1 MSVQKQP
8 PVLRAVEI
16 RDRVLSLCERPF
28 PVPGTEE
35 VLIRVAAAGVNR
47 ADLLQRLGRY
57 PPPPGVTDIPGLEV
71 SGWTTGGQG
80 REQPVCA
87 LVPGGGYATYVCAP
101 RALCLPVPSGL
112 SMREAAGLPEAA
124 FTAWMALF
132 VRGGLVSGESV
143 LIHGG
148 ASGIGTLAVQIA
160 RSFGA
165 HVVTTAGGAEKCAAV
180 QALGAARVV
189 DYKASN
195 PAQADF
201 VAACREET
209 GGKGIDLVVDLA
221 GGDWL
226 ARNLE
231 ALAPGGRYISLA
243 WMRGAKAELP
253 LPVLLRKGLTLGGFT
268 LRDRPVAEKAAIAR
282 ALLKGLWPLI
292 ESGTVRPVLQGVY
305 SFSDAQ
311 RAHDSLERGEG
322 IGKRILV
329 PDE

>member
-1 MSVQKQP
+1 MSPQKQP
-8 PVLRAVEI
+8 PVRAVKI
-16 RDRVLSLCERPF
+16 RDRALSLCERPF

-71 SGWTTGGQG
+71 SGWIMDEQG
-80 REQPVCA
+80 REEPVCA
-87 LVPGGGYATYVCAP
+87 LVPGGGYATHVCAP

-112 SMREAAGLPEAA
+112 SMKEAAGLPEAA

-132 VRGGLVSGESV
+132 VRGGLVPGESV

-165 HVVTTAGGAEKCAAV
+165 RVVTTAGGAGKCATV
-180 QALGAARVV
+180 RALGAARVV
-189 DYKASN
+189 DYKASD

-209 GGKGIDLVVDLA
+209 EGKGVALVVDLA

-226 ARNLE
+226 ARNLD
-231 ALAPGGRYISLA
+231 ALAPGGRHISLA
-243 WMRGAKAELP
+243 WMRGARAELP
-253 LPVLLRKGLTLGGFT
+253 LSVLLRKGLTLSGFT

-282 ALLKGLWPLI
+282 ALLTDLWPLI
-292 ESGTVRPVLQGVY
+292 ESGSVRPVLQGVY

-322 IGKRILV
+322 VGKRILV